1 MGYRSDVTYIVTFN
15 CVDQPE
21 KAYAQFIH
29 FYEWVTKHHK
39 IEEKGGQMTERHIV
53 KGVYDY
59 NNHRTLGYGKFYWN
73 VDEMT
78 LVFEAEDI
86 KYYDSYIDTQWDEQL
101 LKQVEKY
108 SCGVYKFVR
117 LGEDPADVEYK
128 DYAGKDVDERFSID
142 LYTET
147 RIVCDLPDEKD
158 FTEKTS

>member
-21 KAYAQFIH
+21 KAYAQFVH
-29 FYEWVTKHHK
+29 LYELVTKHHK
-39 IEEKGGQMTERHIV
+39 IEAESGH
-53 KGVYDY
+53 YDY
-59 NNHRTLGYGKFYWN
+59 KRHRSLGYGKFYWN

-101 LKQVEKY
+101 LRQVKEY

-128 DYAGKDVDERFSID
+128 DYTGDDVDECFSID
-142 LYTET
+142 LYTEP
-147 RIVCDLPDEKD
+147 RIVCELPDEKD
-158 FTEKTS
+158 FTKETS

>member
-1 MGYRSDVTYIVTFN
+1 MGYRSNVTYVVTFAS
-15 CVDQPE
+15 VDEPE
-21 KAYAQFIH
+21 KAYAQFID

-39 IEEKGGQMTERHIV
+39 IEAESRI
-53 KGVYDY
+53 YDY
-59 NNHRTLGYGKFYWN
+59 ARHKTLGYGKFYWN

-101 LKQVEKY
+101 LKKVKDY
-108 SCGVYKFVR
+108 SCGAYKFIR
-117 LGEDPADVEYK
+117 LGEDPSDIECNEDMGDDVPIN
-128 DYAGKDVDERFSID
+128 FCID

-158 FTEKTS
+158 FTEETS

>member
-21 KAYAQFIH
+21 KAYAQFVH

-39 IEEKGGQMTERHIV
+39 ISTDVAQQSH
-53 KGVYDY
+53 YDY
-59 NNHRTLGYGKFYWN
+59 KRHRSLGYGKFYWN
-73 VDEMT
+73 VNEMT

-128 DYAGKDVDERFSID
+128 DYAGKDVDECFSID

-147 RIVCDLPDEKD
+147 RIVCDLPNEKD

>member
-1 MGYRSDVTYIVTFN
+1 MGYRSDVTYVVTFA
-15 CVDQPE
+15 CPEPE
-21 KAYAQFIH
+21 KAYAQFVH

-39 IEEKGGQMTERHIV
+39 IEAE

-59 NNHRTLGYGKFYWN
+59 NNHRTAGYGKFYWN

-86 KYYDSYIDTQWDEQL
+86 KYYGSFIDIQWDEQL
-101 LKQVEKY
+101 LRQVEEY

-117 LGEDPADVEYK
+117 LGEDPSDIECK
-128 DYAGKDVDERFSID
+128 DYTGDDVPINCGID
-142 LYTET
+142 LFTET

-158 FTEKTS
+158 FTEETS

>member
-1 MGYRSDVTYIVTFN
+1 MGYRSNVTYVVTFA
-15 CVDQPE
+15 CLEPE

-39 IEEKGGQMTERHIV
+39 ISTDVAQQSH
-53 KGVYDY
+53 YDY
-59 NNHRTLGYGKFYWN
+59 KRHRSLGYGKFYWN

-128 DYAGKDVDERFSID
+128 DYAGKDVDECFSID

-147 RIVCDLPDEKD
+147 RIVCDLPNEKD

>member
-1 MGYRSDVTYIVTFN
+1 MGYRSNVTYIVTFN

-21 KAYAQFIH
+21 KAYAQFVH

-39 IEEKGGQMTERHIV
+39 VKTEKGG
-53 KGVYDY
+53 YDY
-59 NNHRTLGYGKFYWN
+59 NNHRTAGYGKFYWN

-78 LVFEAEDI
+78 LVFEAEDV
-86 KYYDSYIDTQWDEQL
+86 KYYDSFIDTQWDEQL
-101 LKQVEKY
+101 LKQVEEY

-117 LGEDPADVEYK
+117 VGEEDSDIEYK
-128 DYAGKDVDERFSID
+128 DYAGDDVDECFGID

-158 FTEKTS
+158 FTKETS

>member
-39 IEEKGGQMTERHIV
+39 IEAESGH
-53 KGVYDY
+53 YDY
-59 NNHRTLGYGKFYWN
+59 KRHRTLGYGKFYWN

-128 DYAGKDVDERFSID
+128 DYTGKDVDECFSID

>member
-1 MGYRSDVTYIVTFN
+1 MGYRSDVTYVVTFA
-15 CVDQPE
+15 CPEPE

-39 IEEKGGQMTERHIV
+39 IEEKGPQMTLTHCQSH
-53 KGVYDY
+53 YDY
-59 NNHRTLGYGKFYWN
+59 KRHRTLGYGKFYWN

-128 DYAGKDVDERFSID
+128 DYTGKDVDERFSID

-158 FTEKTS
+158 FTKETS

>member
-1 MGYRSDVTYIVTFN
+1 MGYRSDVTYVVTFA
-15 CVDQPE
+15 CPEPE
-21 KAYAQFIH
+21 KAYAQFVH

-39 IEEKGGQMTERHIV
+39 ISTDVAQQSY
-53 KGVYDY
+53 YDY
-59 NNHRTLGYGKFYWN
+59 KRHRTLGYGKFYWN
-73 VDEMT
+73 VNEMT

-128 DYAGKDVDERFSID
+128 DYAGKDVDECFSID

>member
-1 MGYRSDVTYIVTFN
+1 MGYRSDVTYVVTFA
-15 CVDQPE
+15 CPEPE
-21 KAYAQFIH
+21 KAYAQFVH

-39 IEEKGGQMTERHIV
+39 IEADKRH
-53 KGVYDY
+53 YDY
-59 NNHRTLGYGKFYWN
+59 KRHRSLGYGKFYWN

-128 DYAGKDVDERFSID
+128 DYAGKDVDECFSID

>member
-1 MGYRSDVTYIVTFN
+1 MGYRSDVTYVVTFN
-15 CVDQPE
+15 CLLTEPE
-21 KAYAQFIH
+21 KAYAQFVH

-39 IEEKGGQMTERHIV
+39 ISTDVAQQSH
-53 KGVYDY
+53 YDY
-59 NNHRTLGYGKFYWN
+59 KRHRSLGYGKFYWN

-128 DYAGKDVDERFSID
+128 DYAGKDVDECFSID

>member
-1 MGYRSDVTYIVTFN
+1 
-15 CVDQPE
+15 
-21 KAYAQFIH
+21 
-29 FYEWVTKHHK
+29 
-39 IEEKGGQMTERHIV
+39 MTETIT
-53 KGVYDY
+53 VYDY
-59 NNHRTLGYGKFYWN
+59 KRHRSLGYGKFYWN

-101 LKQVEKY
+101 LKQVENY

-128 DYAGKDVDERFSID
+128 DYTGKDVDECFSID

-147 RIVCDLPDEKD
+147 RIVCDLPNEKD

>member
-1 MGYRSDVTYIVTFN
+1 LTE
-15 CVDQPE
+15 PE

-39 IEEKGGQMTERHIV
+39 ISTDVAQQSH
-53 KGVYDY
+53 YDY
-59 NNHRTLGYGKFYWN
+59 KRHRSLGYGKFYWN

-128 DYAGKDVDERFSID
+128 DYTGDDVDECFSID

>member
-1 MGYRSDVTYIVTFN
+1 MGYRSDVTYVVTFA
-15 CVDQPE
+15 CPEPE

-39 IEEKGGQMTERHIV
+39 IDGANCH
-53 KGVYDY
+53 YDY
-59 NNHRTLGYGKFYWN
+59 KRHRGLGYGKFYWN

-128 DYAGKDVDERFSID
+128 DYTGDDVDELFQHRPLHRNSHR
-142 LYTET
+142 L
-147 RIVCDLPDEKD
+147 
-158 FTEKTS
+158 

>member
-21 KAYAQFIH
+21 KAYAQFVH

-39 IEEKGGQMTERHIV
+39 ISTDVAQQSH
-53 KGVYDY
+53 YDY
-59 NNHRTLGYGKFYWN
+59 KRHRSLGYGKFYWN

-128 DYAGKDVDERFSID
+128 DYAGKDVDECFSID

>member
-21 KAYAQFIH
+21 KAYAQFVH

-39 IEEKGGQMTERHIV
+39 ISTDVAQQSH
-53 KGVYDY
+53 YDY
-59 NNHRTLGYGKFYWN
+59 KRHRTLGYGKFYWN
-73 VDEMT
+73 VNEMT

-128 DYAGKDVDERFSID
+128 DYAGKDVDECFSID

>member
-21 KAYAQFIH
+21 KAYAQFVH

-39 IEEKGGQMTERHIV
+39 ISTDVAQQSH
-53 KGVYDY
+53 YDY
-59 NNHRTLGYGKFYWN
+59 KRHCSLGYGKFYWN

-128 DYAGKDVDERFSID
+128 DYAGKDVDECFSID

>member
-1 MGYRSDVTYIVTFN
+1 MGYRSDVTYVVTFA
-15 CVDQPE
+15 CPEPE
-21 KAYAQFIH
+21 KAYAQFVH

-39 IEEKGGQMTERHIV
+39 ISTDVAQQSH
-53 KGVYDY
+53 YDY
-59 NNHRTLGYGKFYWN
+59 KRHRSLGYGKFYWN

-101 LKQVEKY
+101 LKEVEKY

-128 DYAGKDVDERFSID
+128 DYAGKDVDECFSID

>member
-1 MGYRSDVTYIVTFN
+1 MGYRSDVTYIVTFA
-15 CVDQPE
+15 CLEPE

-39 IEEKGGQMTERHIV
+39 ISTDVAQQSH
-53 KGVYDY
+53 YDY
-59 NNHRTLGYGKFYWN
+59 KRHRSLGYGKFYWN

-128 DYAGKDVDERFSID
+128 DYTGDDVPINCGID
-142 LYTET
+142 LFTET

>member
-39 IEEKGGQMTERHIV
+39 ISTDVAQQSH
-53 KGVYDY
+53 YDY
-59 NNHRTLGYGKFYWN
+59 KRHRTLGYGKFYWN

-128 DYAGKDVDERFSID
+128 DYTGDDVDECFSID

>member
-39 IEEKGGQMTERHIV
+39 ISTDVAQQSH
-53 KGVYDY
+53 YDY
-59 NNHRTLGYGKFYWN
+59 KRHRSLGYGKFYWN

-101 LKQVEKY
+101 LKEVEKY

-128 DYAGKDVDERFSID
+128 DYAGKDVDECFSID

>member
-39 IEEKGGQMTERHIV
+39 ISTDVAQQSH
-53 KGVYDY
+53 YDY
-59 NNHRTLGYGKFYWN
+59 KRHRSLGYGKFYWN

-78 LVFEAEDI
+78 LVFEAEDV

-101 LKQVEKY
+101 LKEVEKY

-128 DYAGKDVDERFSID
+128 DYAGKDVDECFSID

>member
-1 MGYRSDVTYIVTFN
+1 MGYRSDVTYVVTFA
-15 CVDQPE
+15 CPEPE

-39 IEEKGGQMTERHIV
+39 ISTDVAQQSH
-53 KGVYDY
+53 YDY
-59 NNHRTLGYGKFYWN
+59 KRHRSLGYGKFYWN

-101 LKQVEKY
+101 LKEVEKY

-128 DYAGKDVDERFSID
+128 DYAGKDVDECFSID

>member
-1 MGYRSDVTYIVTFN
+1 MGYRSDVTYVVTFA
-15 CVDQPE
+15 CPEPE
-21 KAYAQFIH
+21 KAYAQFVH

-39 IEEKGGQMTERHIV
+39 ISTDVAEQSH
-53 KGVYDY
+53 YDY
-59 NNHRTLGYGKFYWN
+59 KRHRSLGYGKFYWN

-101 LKQVEKY
+101 LKEVEKY

>member
-1 MGYRSDVTYIVTFN
+1 MGYRSDVTYVVTFN
-15 CVDQPE
+15 CLLAEPE
-21 KAYAQFIH
+21 KAYAQFVH

-39 IEEKGGQMTERHIV
+39 IEAENDY
-53 KGVYDY
+53 YDY
-59 NNHRTLGYGKFYWN
+59 KRHRGLGYGKFYWN
-73 VDEMT
+73 VNEMT

-128 DYAGKDVDERFSID
+128 DYAGKDVDECFSID

-147 RIVCDLPDEKD
+147 RIVCDLPNEKD

>member
-1 MGYRSDVTYIVTFN
+1 MGYRSNVTYVVTFA
-15 CVDQPE
+15 CPEPE
-21 KAYAQFIH
+21 KAYAQFVH

-39 IEEKGGQMTERHIV
+39 ISTDVAQQSH
-53 KGVYDY
+53 YDY
-59 NNHRTLGYGKFYWN
+59 KRHRTLGYGKFYWN

-128 DYAGKDVDERFSID
+128 DYAGKDVDECFSID

-147 RIVCDLPDEKD
+147 RIVCDLPNEKD

>member
-1 MGYRSDVTYIVTFN
+1 MGYRSDVTYIVTFA
-15 CVDQPE
+15 CLEPE

-39 IEEKGGQMTERHIV
+39 ISTDVAQQSH
-53 KGVYDY
+53 YDY
-59 NNHRTLGYGKFYWN
+59 KRHRSLGYGKFYWN

-101 LKQVEKY
+101 LKQVKKY

-128 DYAGKDVDERFSID
+128 DYAGKDVDECFSID

>member
-21 KAYAQFIH
+21 KAYAQFVH

-39 IEEKGGQMTERHIV
+39 ISTDVAQQSH
-53 KGVYDY
+53 YDY
-59 NNHRTLGYGKFYWN
+59 KRHRSLGYGKFYWN

-101 LKQVEKY
+101 LRQVEKY

-128 DYAGKDVDERFSID
+128 DYAGKDVDECFSID

>member
-39 IEEKGGQMTERHIV
+39 IEAESGH
-53 KGVYDY
+53 YDY
-59 NNHRTLGYGKFYWN
+59 KRHRSLGYGKFYWN

-101 LKQVEKY
+101 LKEVEKY

-128 DYAGKDVDERFSID
+128 
-142 LYTET
+142 TT
-147 RIVCDLPDEKD
+147 RVTTLMNVSAST
-158 FTEKTS
+158 FTPRLASSVTYPMRKTLRRKTS

>member
-1 MGYRSDVTYIVTFN
+1 MGYRSDVTYIVTFA
-15 CVDQPE
+15 CPEPE
-21 KAYAQFIH
+21 KAYAQFVH

-39 IEEKGGQMTERHIV
+39 IEEKSGQMTERHIV

>member
-1 MGYRSDVTYIVTFN
+1 MGYRSDVTYVVTFA
-15 CVDQPE
+15 CPEPE
-21 KAYAQFIH
+21 KAYAQFVH

-39 IEEKGGQMTERHIV
+39 IEAESGH
-53 KGVYDY
+53 YDY
-59 NNHRTLGYGKFYWN
+59 KRHRSLGYGKFYWN

-101 LKQVEKY
+101 LKEVEKY

-117 LGEDPADVEYK
+117 LGEDPSDIECK
-128 DYAGKDVDERFSID
+128 DYTGDDVPINCGID
-142 LYTET
+142 LFTET

>member
-1 MGYRSDVTYIVTFN
+1 MGYRSNVTYVVTFA
-15 CVDQPE
+15 CAEPE

-39 IEEKGGQMTERHIV
+39 IEAEKGH
-53 KGVYDY
+53 YDY

-73 VDEMT
+73 VNEMT
-78 LVFEAEDI
+78 LVFEAMDI
-86 KYYDSYIDTQWDEQL
+86 KYYDSFIDTQWGEKL
-101 LKQVEKY
+101 LKEVENY

-117 LGEDPADVEYK
+117 VGEEHSDIEYK
-128 DYAGKDVDERFSID
+128 DYTGDDVPINFYLD

-147 RIVCDLPDEKD
+147 QIVCDLPDEKD

>member
-39 IEEKGGQMTERHIV
+39 ISTDVAQQSH
-53 KGVYDY
+53 YDY
-59 NNHRTLGYGKFYWN
+59 KRHRSLGYGKFYWN

-128 DYAGKDVDERFSID
+128 DYTGDDVPINCGID
-142 LYTET
+142 LFTET